1 MEIGNLIEFNI
12 LKNRK
17 KKVKSKVNLAME
29 GDKEAFIF
37 LIEENMDFFYR
48 VSKRILQNEYDV
60 EDAVQNMIIKAYE
73 NIENLKNEEYFKT
86 WITRILINEC
96 NKILNKRN
104 KIIPVSEIF
113 AGETSD
119 EKIGE
124 IDLKEAIKTLNLEFR
139 VVIELFYFEDLS
151 INDISKILN
160 IPKGTVKS
168 RLSRGKEKLFKII
181 GGV

>member
-1 MEIGNLIEFNI
+1 M
-12 LKNRK
+12 
-17 KKVKSKVNLAME
+17 
-29 GDKEAFIF
+29 
-37 LIEENMDFFYR
+37 
-48 VSKRILQNEYDV
+48 
-60 EDAVQNMIIKAYE
+60 
-73 NIENLKNEEYFKT
+73 
-86 WITRILINEC
+86 
-96 NKILNKRN
+96 
-104 KIIPVSEIF
+104 
-113 AGETSD
+113 ETSD
-119 EKIGE
+119 EKISE

>member
-12 LKNRK
+12 FKNRK
-17 KKVKSKVNLAME
+17 KKIKSKVNLAME

-73 NIENLKNEEYFKT
+73 NIGNLRNEEYFKT

-96 NKILNKRN
+96 NKRN

-113 AGETSD
+113 ALETSD
-119 EKIGE
+119 EKISE

>member
-17 KKVKSKVNLAME
+17 KKIKSKVNLAME

-73 NIENLKNEEYFKT
+73 NIGNL
-86 WITRILINEC
+86 
-96 NKILNKRN
+96 RN
-104 KIIPVSEIF
+104 
-113 AGETSD
+113 
-119 EKIGE
+119 
-124 IDLKEAIKTLNLEFR
+124 
-139 VVIELFYFEDLS
+139 
-151 INDISKILN
+151 
-160 IPKGTVKS
+160 
-168 RLSRGKEKLFKII
+168 
-181 GGV
+181 

>member
-12 LKNRK
+12 FKNRK
-17 KKVKSKVNLAME
+17 KKIKSKVNLAME

-73 NIENLKNEEYFKT
+73 NIGDLRNEEYFKT

-113 AGETSD
+113 ALETSD
-119 EKIGE
+119 EKISE

-139 VVIELFYFEDLS
+139 IVIELFYFEDLS